1 MRTTLAFNGL
11 ILQAK
16 FRGNPLI
23 EESSLE
29 VLYKKAVSSFENL
42 IIFTALQETGT
53 EYRKRGLSIEREH

>member
-1 MRTTLAFNGL
+1 MRATLAFNGL

-29 VLYKKAVSSFENL
+29 VLYKKAVSSFEKL
-42 IIFTALQETGT
+42 IIFIALQET
-53 EYRKRGLSIEREH
+53 LFP